1 MFTRRKALG
10 LLLAGSAAY
19 AATYP
24 YGTPAYD
31 ETLVREPNE
40 YQKAFIKKLAPLYD
54 YLCFGDTDHRR
65 ELSKFVLG
73 APMLDTLAATG
84 ITRVMMEYAPRLSH
98 LFDPGMPRKKF
109 LHICA
114 SNLVPAWTCGRE
126 RKENV
131 CRILDE
137 AITNGHDIRLV
148 PVDRRFETH
157 SIEGPPGGQRIL
169 LIPFSL
175 ALTASLAFHGCVD
188 EPIFELAKPFMD
200 EESLLLDDRA
210 TVEAIQGLS
219 KPSAIFYGAGHF
231 KRSMTQKSIANL
243 LEQAGQALC
252 ILNVYESL
260 GDAERI
266 DTPGDMPDVQLCMV
280 KPGPADFTDP
290 KGEAEM
296 MAQKTGIYVR
306 NHLLLPMLEEVI
318 AEVDGRPI
326 SEAVPAPQQ
335 G

>member
-1 MFTRRKALG
+1 
-10 LLLAGSAAY
+10 
-19 AATYP
+19 
-24 YGTPAYD
+24 
-31 ETLVREPNE
+31 
-40 YQKAFIKKLAPLYD
+40 
-54 YLCFGDTDHRR
+54 
-65 ELSKFVLG
+65 
-73 APMLDTLAATG
+73 
-84 ITRVMMEYAPRLSH
+84 
-98 LFDPGMPRKKF
+98 
-109 LHICA
+109 
-114 SNLVPAWTCGRE
+114 
-126 RKENV
+126 
-131 CRILDE
+131 
-137 AITNGHDIRLV
+137 
-148 PVDRRFETH
+148 
-157 SIEGPPGGQRIL
+157 
-169 LIPFSL
+169 
-175 ALTASLAFHGCVD
+175 
-188 EPIFELAKPFMD
+188 PIFELAKPFMD

-252 ILNVYESL
+252 ILNVYERL